1 MSRSL
6 ILLILGL
13 LLVVGIAVALGSV
26 DTQVAPKT
34 VEKDMLNEAAA
45 Q

>member
-6 ILLILGL
+6 ILLIVGL
-13 LLVVGIAVALGSV
+13 LVVVGIAVALGSM
-26 DTQVAPKT
+26 DTKIAPKT